1 MKTADGKTLLIFD
14 PTDEETPVGLIRGE
28 LQGAYGNL
36 ANGDLSQVLQMPVLA
51 PESAGITRKG
61 SFVLAADG
69 SFDGDVTD
77 QFIGVDAAYER
88 SMLKRDDEKKVRDN
102 LEKSLGRDLPGL
114 NFKGYEFHQAEE
126 LDKPLLLD
134 LHVSATGYAHPAG
147 PLLLVR
153 ARVVGSHMREVP
165 DVMESLTRKYPVE
178 MGHPGQWRDSFDITL
193 PAGFVVDEMPD
204 PVSVDVG
211 FASYKSSVAAK
222 GNVLHYE
229 REYVVRQV
237 EIPADK
243 VIDFRR
249 LEGAILFDEKGSVV
263 LKKP

>member
-1 MKTADGKTLLIFD
+1 
-14 PTDEETPVGLIRGE
+14 
-28 LQGAYGNL
+28 
-36 ANGDLSQVLQMPVLA
+36 
-51 PESAGITRKG
+51 
-61 SFVLAADG
+61 
-69 SFDGDVTD
+69 
-77 QFIGVDAAYER
+77 
-88 SMLKRDDEKKVRDN
+88 
-102 LEKSLGRDLPGL
+102 
-114 NFKGYEFHQAEE
+114 
-126 LDKPLLLD
+126 
-134 LHVSATGYAHPAG
+134 
-147 PLLLVR
+147 
-153 ARVVGSHMREVP
+153 MREVP